1 MHNRLSSHRDPGQ
14 RLAQVVMLF
23 FFSAFILLGLKDFAW
38 QAFAL
43 ALGVPAMISVG
54 TNLLSRLF
62 PTDKLLL
69 SLTNFLCALGVLVLY
84 ATNPNYAYQQ
94 TMYYG
99 VGLGTMVV
107 CIYLVRIIRNWH
119 IPVLLM
125 IPVSLAM
132 LALPLVIG
140 KETNGAKNWFY
151 IGSLSVQ
158 PSEIVKLSLLVIISF
173 YMSRHKMIPWL
184 FFAVCCLGLLMLQ
197 KDLGTALMYYGTTL
211 MLFYASSGN
220 LALTGLG
227 LAGGGGAAVMGYKMF
242 AHVKKRVAI
251 WLNPWSDYENAGYQI
266 VQGLMALASGGM
278 LGCGLGLG
286 TPTTIPVYHTDFIF
300 AVICEQFGLIFGLC
314 VLAMYVALIW
324 RGATIAMAARRS
336 FHGLLAMGC
345 TVLIALQTFT
355 IIGGVIKL
363 IPLTGVTMPFVSYG
377 GTSLVSSM
385 CLIGL
390 LQGVASLNDDDL
402 DEDTELAMMGDT
414 EDMP

>member
-1 MHNRLSSHRDPGQ
+1 MRNRISLHRDPGE

-266 VQGLMALASGGM
+266 VQGLMAIASGGM

>member
-1 MHNRLSSHRDPGQ
+1 
-14 RLAQVVMLF
+14 MLF

-173 YMSRHKMIPWL
+173 YMSRHKMIPGC
-184 FFAVCCLGLLMLQ
+184 FSPYAVWVC
-197 KDLGTALMYYGTTL
+197 
-211 MLFYASSGN
+211 
-220 LALTGLG
+220 
-227 LAGGGGAAVMGYKMF
+227 
-242 AHVKKRVAI
+242 
-251 WLNPWSDYENAGYQI
+251 
-266 VQGLMALASGGM
+266 
-278 LGCGLGLG
+278 
-286 TPTTIPVYHTDFIF
+286 
-300 AVICEQFGLIFGLC
+300 
-314 VLAMYVALIW
+314 
-324 RGATIAMAARRS
+324 
-336 FHGLLAMGC
+336 
-345 TVLIALQTFT
+345 
-355 IIGGVIKL
+355 
-363 IPLTGVTMPFVSYG
+363 
-377 GTSLVSSM
+377 
-385 CLIGL
+385 
-390 LQGVASLNDDDL
+390 
-402 DEDTELAMMGDT
+402 
-414 EDMP
+414 

>member
-1 MHNRLSSHRDPGQ
+1 
-14 RLAQVVMLF
+14 MLF